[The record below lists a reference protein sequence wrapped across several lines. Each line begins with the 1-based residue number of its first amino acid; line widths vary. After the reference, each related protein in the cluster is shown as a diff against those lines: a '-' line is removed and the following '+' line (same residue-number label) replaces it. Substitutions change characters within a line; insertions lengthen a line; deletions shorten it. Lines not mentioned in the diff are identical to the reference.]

1 MQLHLECMG
10 KKKSQELVELVTAWT
25 SSSHIHQVCGAHKH
39 ATCSAEVGVLGSISG
54 VGRERCDI
62 LVAFLISFAVPTC
75 LQRLTFLIDALTEG
89 VKVQSAVNTNC
100 PEHTDIQTSLK
111 AEQFCLQQLK
121 PFCKYL
127 IYN

>member
-1 MQLHLECMG
+1 MHGKERRVKNYLQHQHL
-10 KKKSQELVELVTAWT
+10 
-25 SSSHIHQVCGAHKH
+25 HIHEVCGAHKH
-39 ATCSAEVGVLGSISG
+39 ATCSAEIGLLSSISG

-62 LVAFLISFAVPTC
+62 LVASFISLAVPAYV
-75 LQRLTFLIDALTEG
+75 QRLIFLIDAPTED
-89 VKVQSAVNTNC
+89 VKVQSAVNTNG

-111 AEQFCLQQLK
+111 AEPFCLQQLK